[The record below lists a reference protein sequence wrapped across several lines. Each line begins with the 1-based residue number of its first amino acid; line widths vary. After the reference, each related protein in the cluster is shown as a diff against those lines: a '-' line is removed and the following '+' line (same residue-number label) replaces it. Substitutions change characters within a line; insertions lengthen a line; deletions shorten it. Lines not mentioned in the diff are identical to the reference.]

1 MEIGQAVMMLHATV
15 PASALS
21 ESVVTGDEMKP
32 VLPKL
37 ILALILL
44 LGLASLASCAS
55 RSGRS
60 ENSMGMIAL
69 ESGVDKK
76 SMSSEEDYG
85 GQYRDQGGES
95 GYAVTADM
103 SPAQQGMPA
112 DDGRNSP
119 APEAPPSPGQG
130 TTPAEPPAS
139 GVASSIKDWLN
150 PSAWAQETALDES
163 FIIRTGSIEME
174 IEDFDKSSAEV
185 TTIAKRH
192 GGIITDSQ
200 MQKYGDDMRVGWI
213 TLRVPSGKFQQCYDD
228 LRAIGDVKVQSVSSE
243 DVTTEFIAG
252 VSRMEALRIEHQTLQ
267 GMLEDAREIQ
277 RSRGLG
283 EAYSVLLDTQARL
296 STVTTE
302 LQTVENRVSSL
313 KDRIQRSTISVNLSE
328 RVIAPPIDEADWSI
342 GATFER
348 AKRDLQQGIDATLGG
363 LVYFLVNGLI
373 WWIIWLGILW
383 LVWIFMLRKLW
394 RRFASYAVADKEPA
408 AAASGKDKTD

>member
-1 MEIGQAVMMLHATV
+1 
-15 PASALS
+15 
-21 ESVVTGDEMKP
+21 MKQ
-32 VLPKL
+32 VSPKL
-37 ILALILL
+37 MLVLILL
-44 LGLASLASCAS
+44 LGLVSLASCSS

-69 ESGVDKK
+69 ESGLDKK
-76 SMSSEEDYG
+76 SMSSDEDYS
-85 GQYRDQGGES
+85 GQYRDQTRGS
-95 GYAVTADM
+95 APSSL
-103 SPAQQGMPA
+103 SPEQQGMLA
-112 DDGRNSP
+112 DDGWNNP
-119 APEAPPSPGQG
+119 CTEAQASPGQDS
-130 TTPAEPPAS
+130 TQPELPSS
-139 GVASSIKDWLN
+139 GVARSIKDWLN
-150 PSAWAQETALDES
+150 PSAWAQETTLDES
-163 FIIRTGSIEME
+163 FIIRTGNIEME
-174 IEDFDKSSAEV
+174 IEDYDKSSAEV

-213 TLRVPSGKFQQCYDD
+213 TLRVPSSKFQQCYDD

-283 EAYSVLLDTQARL
+283 EAYSVLLDTQKRL
-296 STVTTE
+296 SQVTTE

-328 RVIAPPIDEADWSI
+328 RIIAPPIDEADWSI
-342 GATFER
+342 KATIQR
-348 AKRDLQQGIDATLGG
+348 AKRDLQHG
-363 LVYFLVNGLI
+363 LDDTASAIVYFLINGLL

-383 LVWIFMLRKLW
+383 LAWIFMLRKLW
-394 RRFASYAVADKEPA
+394 RKFQSYALADKEPA
-408 AAASGKDKTD
+408 TPAAGKGKAD